1 MQLSRLAS
9 ILRKTIGGVGDDAL
23 LTRAAAIAFYSALSF
38 APLIVLLLWLLAA
51 LRPEWQ
57 QQLTDG
63 LAGILGEKAAGA
75 ITLVLQNAKSRPT
88 LGNVAGVVGLLI
100 TLFSASVVFAQL
112 QGALNVIWDVQ
123 ARPGKAITAWLWARA
138 RAIALVVGFALLLIG
153 SFVISAL
160 IRIFVPTDSWAWSVV
175 EWVITLL
182 VFIAAFGAMYR
193 VLPDAR
199 IAWMDAWRGALL
211 TTVLFIAGKYAID
224 VYIRHASVG
233 GAYGPAGVLV
243 VLLTW
248 VYYASIIVLAGA
260 ELTHGLAL
268 ARGRKPP
275 PEPQARRQSSR
286 EADPLTQKRAG
297 GRRSKSV

>member
-9 ILRKTIGGVGDDAL
+9 ILRKTIGGIGDDAL

-138 RAIALVVGFALLLIG
+138 RAIALLVGVTFLLIV
-153 SFVISAL
+153 SFVVSTL
-160 IRIFVPTDSWAWSVV
+160 IRFFVPVDSWIWSIA
-175 EWVITLL
+175 EQVISLL

-199 IAWMDAWRGALL
+199 IAWADAWRGALL

-224 VYIRHASVG
+224 LYIRHASVG
-233 GAYGPAGVLV
+233 GAYGPAGALV

-248 VYYASIIVLAGA
+248 VYYASTIVLMGA
-260 ELTHGLAL
+260 ELTHGLSA
-268 ARGRKPP
+268 ARGEKAP
-275 PEPQARRQSSR
+275 PEQQAERSSDK
-286 EADPLTQKRAG
+286 EM
-297 GRRSKSV
+297 RSG

>member
-9 ILRKTIGGVGDDAL
+9 ILRKTIGGIGDDAL

-138 RAIALVVGFALLLIG
+138 RAVALLVGVTFLLIV
-153 SFVISAL
+153 SFVVSTL
-160 IRIFVPTDSWAWSVV
+160 IRFFVPTDSWIWSIA
-175 EWVITLL
+175 EQVISLL

-199 IAWMDAWRGALL
+199 IAWADAWRGALL
-211 TTVLFIAGKYAID
+211 TTVLFTAGKYAID
-224 VYIRHASVG
+224 LYIRHASVG
-233 GAYGPAGVLV
+233 GAYGPAGALV

-248 VYYASIIVLAGA
+248 VYYASTIVLMGA
-260 ELTHGLAL
+260 ELTHGLSA
-268 ARGRKPP
+268 ARGEKAR
-275 PEPQARRQSSR
+275 PEQQA
-286 EADPLTQKRAG
+286 E
-297 GRRSKSV
+297 RSNDKEIRSG

>member
-1 MQLSRLAS
+1 MRLSQFVVA
-9 ILRKTIGGVGDDAL
+9 LRKTISGVGEDAL

-63 LAGILGEKAAGA
+63 LAEILGEKAAGA
-75 ITLVLQNAKSRPT
+75 ITLVVQNAKSTPT
-88 LGNVAGVVGLLI
+88 LGNVAGIVGLLI

-112 QGALNVIWDVQ
+112 QHALNVIWDIR
-123 ARPGKAITAWLWARA
+123 ARPGKAVTAWLWARA
-138 RAIALVVGFALLLIG
+138 RAIGLLVGITFLLIV
-153 SFVISAL
+153 SFVVSTL
-160 IRIFVPTDSWAWSVV
+160 IRIFVPMDSWIWNVA
-175 EWVITLL
+175 EWVISLL

-199 IAWMDAWRGALL
+199 IAWVDAWRGALL

-224 VYIRHASVG
+224 LYIQHAGVG
-233 GAYGPAGVLV
+233 GAYGPAGALV

-248 VYYASIIVLAGA
+248 VYYASIIVLMGA
-260 ELTHGLAL
+260 ELTHGLSI
-268 ARGRKPP
+268 ARGEKVKP
-275 PEPQARRQSSR
+275 EQQAERTNASQP
-286 EADPLTQKRAG
+286 DQHRAG
-297 GRRSKSV
+297 HGLDQ

>member
-9 ILRKTIGGVGDDAL
+9 ILRKTIGGIGDDAL

-63 LAGILGEKAAGA
+63 LAGIVGEKAAGA

-138 RAIALVVGFALLLIG
+138 RAIALLVGVTFLLIV
-153 SFVISAL
+153 SFVVSTL
-160 IRIFVPTDSWAWSVV
+160 IRFFVPTDSWIWSIA
-175 EWVITLL
+175 EQVISLL

-199 IAWMDAWRGALL
+199 IAWADAWRGALL

-224 VYIRHASVG
+224 LYIRHASVG
-233 GAYGPAGVLV
+233 GAYGPAGALV

-248 VYYASIIVLAGA
+248 VYYASTIVLMGA
-260 ELTHGLAL
+260 ELTHGLSA
-268 ARGRKPP
+268 ARGEKAR
-275 PEPQARRQSSR
+275 PEQQAERSNDKEIRR
-286 EADPLTQKRAG
+286 G
-297 GRRSKSV
+297 

>member
-9 ILRKTIGGVGDDAL
+9 ILRKTIGGIGDDAL

-63 LAGILGEKAAGA
+63 LAGILGAKAAGA

-138 RAIALVVGFALLLIG
+138 RAIALLVGVTFLLIV
-153 SFVISAL
+153 SFVVSTL
-160 IRIFVPTDSWAWSVV
+160 IRFFVPTDSWIWSVA
-175 EWVITLL
+175 EQVISLL

-199 IAWMDAWRGALL
+199 IAWADAWRGALL

-224 VYIRHASVG
+224 LYIRHASVG
-233 GAYGPAGVLV
+233 GAYGPAGALV

-248 VYYASIIVLAGA
+248 VYYASTIVLMGA
-260 ELTHGLAL
+260 ELTHGLSA
-268 ARGRKPP
+268 ARGEKAR
-275 PEPQARRQSSR
+275 PEQQA
-286 EADPLTQKRAG
+286 E
-297 GRRSKSV
+297 RSNDKEIRSG

>member
-1 MQLSRLAS
+1 MPLSQFVRAG
-9 ILRKTIGGVGDDAL
+9 RKVLHGVGDDAL

-38 APLIVLLLWLLAA
+38 APLMVLLLWLLAA

-57 QQLTDG
+57 QQLTAG
-63 LAGILGEKAAGA
+63 LARILGAKAAGA
-75 ITLVLQNAKSRPT
+75 IALVVNNAKSTPT
-88 LGNVAGVVGLLI
+88 LGNIAGIASLAI
-100 TLFSASVVFAQL
+100 TVFSASAVFAQL
-112 QGALNVIWDVQ
+112 QRALNVIWDVK
-123 ARPGKAITAWLWARA
+123 AKPGRAITAWLWARA
-138 RAIALVVGFALLLIG
+138 RAIALVVGFAFLLIV
-153 SFVISAL
+153 SFVVSAL
-160 IRIFVPTDSWAWSVV
+160 IRLVVPADSRLWVIV
-175 EWVITLL
+175 EWAITLL

-211 TTVLFIAGKYAID
+211 TTLLFIAGKYGID

-268 ARGRKPP
+268 ARGSRPP
-275 PEPQARRQSSR
+275 PERQADRASR
-286 EADPLTQKRAG
+286 SPADADPLKAG
-297 GRRSKSV
+297 APDRRRKG

>member
-1 MQLSRLAS
+1 MQLSQFAV
-9 ILRKTIGGVGDDAL
+9 IVRKTVSEVGDDAL

-63 LAGILGEKAAGA
+63 LAEILGEKAAGA
-75 ITLVLQNAKSRPT
+75 ITLVVQNAKSTPT
-88 LGNVAGVVGLLI
+88 LGNVAGIVGLLI

-112 QGALNVIWDVQ
+112 QHALNVIWDVK
-123 ARPGKAITAWLWARA
+123 AKPGKALTAWLWARA
-138 RAIALVVGFALLLIG
+138 RAIGLLVGITFLLIV
-153 SFVISAL
+153 SFVVSTL
-160 IRIFVPTDSWAWSVV
+160 IRIFVPVDSWMWNIA
-175 EWVITLL
+175 ERVISLL

-199 IAWMDAWRGALL
+199 IAWVDAWRGALL

-224 VYIRHASVG
+224 LYIQHASVG
-233 GAYGPAGVLV
+233 GAYGPAGALV

-248 VYYASIIVLAGA
+248 VYYASTIVLMGA
-260 ELTHGLAL
+260 ELTHGLST
-268 ARGRKPP
+268 ARGERVK
-275 PEPQARRQSSR
+275 PEPQAERRDSR
-286 EADPLTQKRAG
+286 ESD
-297 GRRSKSV
+297 

>member
-1 MQLSRLAS
+1 MQLSQLAR
-9 ILRKTIGGVGDDAL
+9 IMRKTISGVGDDAL

-57 QQLTDG
+57 QQLIGG

-75 ITLVLQNAKSRPT
+75 ITLVMENAKSTPT

-112 QGALNVIWDVQ
+112 QGALNVIWDIQ
-123 ARPGKAITAWLWARA
+123 AKPGKAVTAWLWARA
-138 RAIALVVGFALLLIG
+138 RAIALVVGVTFLLIV
-153 SFVISAL
+153 SFVVSTL
-160 IRIFVPTDSWAWSVV
+160 IRIVVPVDSWIWNIV
-175 EWVITLL
+175 EQVISLL

-199 IAWMDAWRGALL
+199 IAWTDAWRGALL
-211 TTVLFIAGKYAID
+211 TTVLFVAGKYVID
-224 VYIRHASVG
+224 LYIQHASVG
-233 GAYGPAGVLV
+233 GAYGPAGALV

-248 VYYASIIVLAGA
+248 VYYASTIVLMGA
-260 ELTHGLAL
+260 ELTHGLSS
-268 ARGRKPP
+268 ARGEKVK
-275 PEPQARRQSSR
+275 PEPQGERTDSR
-286 EADPLTQKRAG
+286 KP
-297 GRRSKSV
+297 V